1 MFSLSGVVVTFNE
14 QVNMSNITAAA
25 KAKYMLGDDLEST
38 MVMWSNYDFN
48 FDYDSVAGS
57 TIDMF
62 RATTPVLL
70 ELVMVSVKLNQSKD

>member
-1 MFSLSGVVVTFNE
+1 MAFNE

-70 ELVMVSVKLNQSKD
+70 ELVMVSVKLNQTKD